1 MNCYHNSREALYRA
15 PSGAQPCGT
24 EITLRLRIDEEKQPD
39 KVLLRVW
46 YGQEHFYDMLPEEDD
61 ATLYWARLALPE
73 TPCLVWYD
81 FHVWSE
87 GQFFWYG
94 NAEDGLGGEGAPVW
108 GSARSFQITAY
119 DPAFR
124 APEWTRGAVFYQI
137 FPDRFR
143 KDENALHRA
152 GSRDMLA
159 WETPVPYRADPE
171 TGDFQALDFYGGSL
185 RGVAEKLP
193 YLESLGVTAIYLNP
207 SFEATSNHRYDTT
220 DWMRIDSLLG
230 DEADFA
236 ALCAAAEKRGIRV
249 VLDGVFSHAG
259 AMHPDFIAARHSR
272 EAKRFDW
279 FLFNNWPDDYKCWWG
294 FRNLPELN
302 KQNDGVRRYFL
313 SDEDSVVRHW
323 LRAGSAGWRLDVA
336 DELPMDYLRQLR
348 ENARRERE
356 DAFVLGEVWEDA
368 SNKVSYGEM
377 RCYCLGDTLDGV
389 MNYPLREAALDFL
402 TGKIPSEAFKRR
414 MDSLYENY
422 PAPFA
427 QALLNLMGSHD
438 RARVLNVL
446 CGADGEE
453 IPRAQRGNLRLNSR
467 QREAGKRLLKMLL
480 WLMCF
485 MPGMPCVYYGDEA
498 GMEGATDPFNRA
510 PFPWGREDKELQTF
524 FSETLRRYRAS
535 GVLLDGALAMEAP
548 CAEILCVRRKLGE
561 KSETLCLNRSSH
573 ARRVPV
579 FGKETTVPARG
590 WTIVEE

>member
-1 MNCYHNSREALYRA
+1 MNCYHNSREALYRT

-24 EITLRLRIDEEKQPD
+24 EITLRLRVEDERRPD
-39 KVLLRVW
+39 KVLLRIWDGGERFCEMSPV
-46 YGQEHFYDMLPEEDD
+46 ESEES
-61 ATLYWARLALPE
+61 LYEARFALPE

-81 FHVWSE
+81 FHVWSA
-87 GQFFWYG
+87 GHFFWYG

-143 KDENALHRA
+143 KDGGSAHRA
-152 GSRDMLA
+152 GKRDMLA

-185 RGVAEKLP
+185 RGIAEKLP
-193 YLESLGVTAIYLNP
+193 YLEALGVTAIYLNP
-207 SFEATSNHRYDTT
+207 SFEATSNHRYDTV
-220 DWMRIDSLLG
+220 DWKRIDSLLG
-230 DEADFA
+230 DEADFS
-236 ALCAAAEKRGIRV
+236 ALCAAAKKRGIRII
-249 VLDGVFSHAG
+249 LDGVFSHAG
-259 AMHPDFIAARHSR
+259 AMNPDFLAARHSR
-272 EAKRFDW
+272 DAERFGW
-279 FLFNNWPDDYKCWWG
+279 FVFNNWPDDYKCWWG
-294 FRNLPELN
+294 FRNLPELDKN
-302 KQNDGVRRYFL
+302 HPSVREHFL
-313 SDEDSVVRHW
+313 SGDDSVVRHW

-336 DELPMDYLRQLR
+336 DELPMDYLRELR
-348 ENARRERE
+348 KNARAQRG

-389 MNYPLREAALDFL
+389 MNYPLREAAIDFL
-402 TGKIPSEAFKRR
+402 TGRQSAGAFKRR

-427 QALLNLMGSHD
+427 QCLLNLMGSHD
-438 RARVLNVL
+438 RARVVNVL
-446 CGADGEE
+446 CGADGED
-453 IPRAQRGNLRLNSR
+453 IPRAQRGKLRLTAR
-467 QREAGKRLLKMLL
+467 QRETGKRLEKMLL

-510 PFPWGREDKELQTF
+510 PFPWGQEDGELQAF
-524 FSETLRRYRAS
+524 FAETLRRYHECDL
-535 GVLLDGALAMEAP
+535 LLDGALEIEAP
-548 CAEILCVRRKLGE
+548 CDEILCVRRHQDGKGMM
-561 KSETLCLNRSSH
+561 LCLNRGSH
-573 ARRVPV
+573 AKRIPA
-579 FGKETTVPARG
+579 FGTQTTVPARG